1 MVDTRKNL
9 FKDNK
14 NFIYHS
20 NDSYVRFD
28 KKHTS
33 SLNKT
38 QIERQKDYD
47 TRNKRKYSA
56 KPFTNSF
63 DERDDV

>member
-20 NDSYVRFD
+20 NNSYVRFD

-47 TRNKRKYSA
+47 ARNKRK
-56 KPFTNSF
+56 
-63 DERDDV
+63 